1 MTSLKNA
8 VFNHYIFKIF
18 NENFQDLKSSSETDF
33 NFMYI
38 ATPPTQLDL
47 LQEVRLMVRKEIPDF
62 EILFQDTLGQFLHEK
77 LKLSDCGDEKIEG
90 LSFEILSLA
99 EMEICYQVSLI
110 ALLFKRY
117 QFKNLK

>member
-1 MTSLKNA
+1 
-8 VFNHYIFKIF
+8 
-18 NENFQDLKSSSETDF
+18 
-33 NFMYI
+33 MYI
-38 ATPPTQLDL
+38 ATPPTQLNL
-47 LQEVRLMVRKEIPDF
+47 LQGVRLMVRKEIPDF

-110 ALLFKRY
+110 TLYLILETKPMFEPLIMYINIK
-117 QFKNLK
+117 FVKS

>member
-1 MTSLKNA
+1 
-8 VFNHYIFKIF
+8 
-18 NENFQDLKSSSETDF
+18 
-33 NFMYI
+33 
-38 ATPPTQLDL
+38 
-47 LQEVRLMVRKEIPDF
+47 MVRKEIPDF

-110 ALLFKRY
+110 TLYLILETKPMFEPLIMYINIK
-117 QFKNLK
+117 FVKS